1 MAPLQ
6 INLDGPQ
13 AVNGPPQ
20 VEILRFREAKTDFKC
35 NCMRFNTINSNVPLI
50 LVTVR
55 YGTAPLIFLY
65 IH

>member
-20 VEILRFREAKTDFKC
+20 VEILRFREAKTDFK
-35 NCMRFNTINSNVPLI
+35 
-50 LVTVR
+50 
-55 YGTAPLIFLY
+55 GKLY
-65 IH
+65 AL